1 MKNLLSF
8 LKKEAVL
15 CAAGLLA
22 VISAF
27 IVPPSAAYLKYI
39 DYRVLALLF
48 GLMLVVGGF
57 QSIGF
62 FRYLGDRLLARAS
75 CTRHLCLLL
84 VFLCFFSSMFITNDV
99 ALLTF
104 VPFAVMLFAMAGEE
118 KLLIPVVVLQTIAA
132 NLGSMLTPIGN
143 PQNLYLYSSY
153 SFSPTDF
160 VLRMLPLSALSAGLL
175 ILCSFLLPNRPLSA
189 PASGCTATEFSAS
202 AESTDS
208 AGQTSSPT
216 VKIPA
221 VHKLIAYTLLF
232 LVCLLCV
239 FRLISWP
246 IMLGILICAVFFLDR
261 KLFGS
266 VDYFLLL
273 TFVCFFLFIG
283 NMQRIPAIS
292 DLLRSLITG
301 RELLLGTLFS
311 QCISNVP
318 AAILLSGFTDQALP
332 LLYGVNVGGLGT
344 LIASLASVIS
354 YRLYSGSRN
363 ARKGA
368 YLKVFTLYN
377 VLFLVVL
384 YIAAWFLL
392 TSPLN

>member
-1 MKNLLSF
+1 MKSLLTF
-8 LKKEAVL
+8 IKKEAVL

-27 IVPPSAAYLKYI
+27 IVPPSVAYLKYI

-48 GLMLVVGGF
+48 GLMLVVAGF

-62 FRYLGDRLLARAS
+62 FRYLGDRLLAKAS

-84 VFLCFFSSMFITNDV
+84 VFLCFFSSMLITNDV

-143 PQNLYLYSSY
+143 PQNLYVYSTY
-153 SFSPTDF
+153 AFSPADF
-160 VLRMLPLSALSAGLL
+160 VLHMLPLSALSAGLL
-175 ILCSFLLPNRPLSA
+175 LLCSILLPNRPLAA
-189 PASGCTATEFSAS
+189 PA
-202 AESTDS
+202 
-208 AGQTSSPT
+208 GQNSSPA
-216 VKIPA
+216 VKVPA
-221 VHKLIAYTLLF
+221 AGKLIAYTLLF

-239 FRLISWP
+239 FRFISWP
-246 IMLGILICAVFFLDR
+246 VMLGILICAVFFLDR
-261 KLFGS
+261 KLFRS

-384 YIAAWFLL
+384 YIAARILL
-392 TSPLN
+392 TSSLN

>member
-1 MKNLLSF
+1 MKNLLTF
-8 LKKEAVL
+8 IKKEAVL

-22 VISAF
+22 VVSAF

-48 GLMLVVGGF
+48 GLMLVVAGF

-62 FRYLGDRLLARAS
+62 FRYLGDRLLAKAS

-143 PQNLYLYSSY
+143 PQNLYLYSAY
-153 SFSPTDF
+153 AFSPTDF
-160 VLRMLPLSALSAGLL
+160 VLHMLPLSALSAGLL
-175 ILCSFLLPNRPLSA
+175 LLCSCLLPNRPLTA
-189 PASGCTATEFSAS
+189 PAS
-202 AESTDS
+202 
-208 AGQTSSPT
+208 QKSSPA
-216 VKIPA
+216 VKVPA
-221 VHKLIAYTLLF
+221 AGKLIVYTLLF

-246 IMLGILICAVFFLDR
+246 VMLGILVCAVFFLDR
-261 KLFGS
+261 KLFQS

-283 NMQRIPAIS
+283 NMQRIPAVS
-292 DLLRSLITG
+292 DLLRSLIKG
-301 RELLLGTLFS
+301 RELLLGALFS

-368 YLKVFTLYN
+368 YLKIFTLYN

-384 YIAAWFLL
+384 YIAARVLL
-392 TSPLN
+392 TSSLN

>member
-1 MKNLLSF
+1 MKSLLSF
-8 LKKEAVL
+8 MKKEAVL

-27 IVPPSAAYLKYI
+27 IVPPSAAYLDYI

-48 GLMLVVGGF
+48 GLMLVVAGF

-62 FRYLGDRLLARAS
+62 FRYLGDRLLAKAS

-84 VFLCFFSSMFITNDV
+84 VFLCFFSSMLITNDV

-104 VPFAVMLFAMAGEE
+104 VPFAVMLFAMAGEA

-143 PQNLYLYSSY
+143 PQNLYLYSTY
-153 SFSPTDF
+153 AFSPADF
-160 VLRMLPLSALSAGLL
+160 VLHMLPLSALSAGLL
-175 ILCSFLLPNRPLSA
+175 LLCSILLPNRPLAA
-189 PASGCTATEFSAS
+189 PA
-202 AESTDS
+202 
-208 AGQTSSPT
+208 GQNSSPA

-221 VHKLIAYTLLF
+221 AGKLIAYTLLF
-232 LVCLLCV
+232 LLCLLCV

-246 IMLGILICAVFFLDR
+246 VMLGILVCAVFFLDK
-261 KLFGS
+261 KLFRS

-301 RELLLGTLFS
+301 RELLLGALFS

-384 YIAAWFLL
+384 YIAARILL
-392 TSPLN
+392 TSSLN

>member
-1 MKNLLSF
+1 MKSLLTF
-8 LKKEAVL
+8 IKKEAVL

-27 IVPPSAAYLKYI
+27 IVPPSVAYLKYI

-48 GLMLVVGGF
+48 GLMLVVAGF

-62 FRYLGDRLLARAS
+62 FCYLGDHLLAKAS

-84 VFLCFFSSMFITNDV
+84 VFLCFFSSMLITNDV

-104 VPFAVMLFAMAGEE
+104 VPFAVMLFAMAGEA

-143 PQNLYLYSSY
+143 PQNLYLYSTY
-153 SFSPTDF
+153 AFSPADF
-160 VLRMLPLSALSAGLL
+160 VLHMLPLSALSAGLL
-175 ILCSFLLPNRPLSA
+175 LLCSILLPNRPLAA
-189 PASGCTATEFSAS
+189 PAS
-202 AESTDS
+202 
-208 AGQTSSPT
+208 QNSSPT

-221 VHKLIAYTLLF
+221 AGKLIAYTLLF

-246 IMLGILICAVFFLDR
+246 IMLGILICVVFFLDR
-261 KLFGS
+261 KLFRS
-266 VDYFLLL
+266 IDYFLLL

-301 RELLLGTLFS
+301 RELLLGALFS

-384 YIAAWFLL
+384 YIAARILL

>member
-1 MKNLLSF
+1 MKSLLTF
-8 LKKEAVL
+8 IKKEAVL

-22 VISAF
+22 VISAL
-27 IVPPSAAYLKYI
+27 IVPPSAAYLDYI

-48 GLMLVVGGF
+48 GLMLVVSGF

-62 FRYLGDRLLARAS
+62 FRYLGDRLLAKAS

-104 VPFAVMLFAMAGEE
+104 VPFAAMLFAMAGEA
-118 KLLIPVVVLQTIAA
+118 KMLIPVVVLQTIAA

-143 PQNLYLYSSY
+143 PQNLYLYSTY
-153 SFSPTDF
+153 AFSPADF
-160 VLRMLPLSALSAGLL
+160 VLHMLPLSALSAGLL
-175 ILCSFLLPNRPLSA
+175 LLCSFLLPNRPLSA
-189 PASGCTATEFSAS
+189 PA
-202 AESTDS
+202 
-208 AGQTSSPT
+208 GQNSSPT

-384 YIAAWFLL
+384 YIAARILL
-392 TSPLN
+392 TSSLN

>member
-8 LKKEAVL
+8 IKKEAVL

-22 VISAF
+22 VVSAF
-27 IVPPSAAYLKYI
+27 IVPPSIAYLKYI

-48 GLMLVVGGF
+48 GLMLVVAGF

-62 FRYLGDRLLARAS
+62 FHYLGDRLLAKAS

-84 VFLCFFSSMFITNDV
+84 VFLCFFSSMLITNDV

-104 VPFAVMLFAMAGEE
+104 VPFAVMLFAMTGEE

-143 PQNLYLYSSY
+143 PQNLYLYSAY
-153 SFSPTDF
+153 AFSLTDF

-175 ILCSFLLPNRPLSA
+175 LLCSCLLPNRLLDA
-189 PASGCTATEFSAS
+189 PASGSATTGFGAS
-202 AESTDS
+202 AETTDPAS
-208 AGQTSSPT
+208 QSSSPA
-216 VKIPA
+216 VKTSA
-221 VHKLIAYTLLF
+221 ARKLIVYTLLF

-246 IMLGILICAVFFLDR
+246 VMLGILVCAVFFLDR
-261 KLFGS
+261 RLFRS

-292 DLLRSLITG
+292 DLLRSLING

-368 YLKVFTLYN
+368 YLKIFTLYN

-384 YIAAWFLL
+384 YIVAQILL
-392 TSPLN
+392 TSSLN

>member
-1 MKNLLSF
+1 MKSLLTF
-8 LKKEAVL
+8 INKEAVL

-27 IVPPSAAYLKYI
+27 IVPPSVAYLKYI

-48 GLMLVVGGF
+48 GLMLVVAGF

-62 FRYLGDRLLARAS
+62 FRYLGDRLLAKAS

-84 VFLCFFSSMFITNDV
+84 VFLCFFSSMLITNDV

-104 VPFAVMLFAMAGEE
+104 VPFAVMLFAMAGEA

-143 PQNLYLYSSY
+143 PQNLYLYSTY
-153 SFSPTDF
+153 AFSPADF
-160 VLRMLPLSALSAGLL
+160 VLHMLPLSALSAGLL
-175 ILCSFLLPNRPLSA
+175 LLCSILLPNRPLAA
-189 PASGCTATEFSAS
+189 PA
-202 AESTDS
+202 
-208 AGQTSSPT
+208 GQNSSPA

-221 VHKLIAYTLLF
+221 AGKLIAYTLLF

-384 YIAAWFLL
+384 YIAARILL
-392 TSPLN
+392 TSSLN

>member
-1 MKNLLSF
+1 M
-8 LKKEAVL
+8 KKEAVL

-27 IVPPSAAYLKYI
+27 IVPPSVAYLKYI

-48 GLMLVVGGF
+48 GLMLVVAGF

-62 FRYLGDRLLARAS
+62 FRYLGDRLLAKAS

-84 VFLCFFSSMFITNDV
+84 VFLCFFSSMLITNDV

-104 VPFAVMLFAMAGEE
+104 VPFAVMLFAMAGEA

-143 PQNLYLYSSY
+143 PQNLYLYSTY
-153 SFSPTDF
+153 AFSPADF
-160 VLRMLPLSALSAGLL
+160 VLHMLPLSALSAGLL
-175 ILCSFLLPNRPLSA
+175 LLCSILLPNRPLAA
-189 PASGCTATEFSAS
+189 PA
-202 AESTDS
+202 
-208 AGQTSSPT
+208 GQNSSPA

-221 VHKLIAYTLLF
+221 AGKLIAYTLLF

-239 FRLISWP
+239 FRFISWP
-246 IMLGILICAVFFLDR
+246 VMLGILICAVFFLDK
-261 KLFGS
+261 KLFRS

-301 RELLLGTLFS
+301 RELLLGALFS

-384 YIAAWFLL
+384 YIAARILL
-392 TSPLN
+392 TSSLN

>member
-1 MKNLLSF
+1 MKSLLTF
-8 LKKEAVL
+8 IKKEAVL

-27 IVPPSAAYLKYI
+27 IVPPSVAYLKYI

-48 GLMLVVGGF
+48 GLMLVVAGF

-62 FRYLGDRLLARAS
+62 FRYLGDRLLAKAS

-84 VFLCFFSSMFITNDV
+84 VFLCFFSSMLITNDV

-104 VPFAVMLFAMAGEE
+104 VPFAVMLFAMAGEA

-143 PQNLYLYSSY
+143 PQNLYLYSTY
-153 SFSPTDF
+153 AFSPVDF
-160 VLRMLPLSALSAGLL
+160 VLHMLPLSALSAGLL
-175 ILCSFLLPNRPLSA
+175 LLCSILLPNRPLAA
-189 PASGCTATEFSAS
+189 PA
-202 AESTDS
+202 
-208 AGQTSSPT
+208 GQNSSPA

-221 VHKLIAYTLLF
+221 AGKLIAYTLLF

-246 IMLGILICAVFFLDR
+246 VMLGILVCAVFFLDK
-261 KLFGS
+261 KLFRS

-301 RELLLGTLFS
+301 RELLLGALFS

-384 YIAAWFLL
+384 YIAARILL
-392 TSPLN
+392 TSSLN

>member
-1 MKNLLSF
+1 MKSLLTF
-8 LKKEAVL
+8 INKEAVL

-27 IVPPSAAYLKYI
+27 IVPPSVAYLKYI

-48 GLMLVVGGF
+48 GLMLVVAGF

-62 FRYLGDRLLARAS
+62 FRYLGDRLLAKAS

-84 VFLCFFSSMFITNDV
+84 VFLCFFSSMLITNDV

-104 VPFAVMLFAMAGEE
+104 VPFAVMLFAMAGEA

-143 PQNLYLYSSY
+143 PQNLYLYSTY
-153 SFSPTDF
+153 AFSPADF
-160 VLRMLPLSALSAGLL
+160 VLHMLPLSALSAGLL
-175 ILCSFLLPNRPLSA
+175 LLCSILLPNRPLAA
-189 PASGCTATEFSAS
+189 PA
-202 AESTDS
+202 
-208 AGQTSSPT
+208 GQNSSPA

-221 VHKLIAYTLLF
+221 AGKLIAYTLLF

-246 IMLGILICAVFFLDR
+246 VMLGILVCAVFFLDK
-261 KLFGS
+261 KLFRS

-301 RELLLGTLFS
+301 RELLLGALFS

-384 YIAAWFLL
+384 YIAARILL
-392 TSPLN
+392 TSSLN

>member
-1 MKNLLSF
+1 MKSLLTF
-8 LKKEAVL
+8 IKKEAVL

-27 IVPPSAAYLKYI
+27 IVPPSVAYLKYI

-48 GLMLVVGGF
+48 GLMLVVAGF

-62 FRYLGDRLLARAS
+62 FRYLGDRLLAKAS

-84 VFLCFFSSMFITNDV
+84 VFLCFFSSMLITNDV

-104 VPFAVMLFAMAGEE
+104 VPFAVMLFAMAGEA

-143 PQNLYLYSSY
+143 PQNLYLYSTY
-153 SFSPTDF
+153 AFSPADF
-160 VLRMLPLSALSAGLL
+160 VLHMLPLSALSAGLL
-175 ILCSFLLPNRPLSA
+175 LLCSILLPNRPLAA
-189 PASGCTATEFSAS
+189 PAS
-202 AESTDS
+202 
-208 AGQTSSPT
+208 QNSSPT

-246 IMLGILICAVFFLDR
+246 IMLGILICVVFFLDR
-261 KLFGS
+261 KLFRS
-266 VDYFLLL
+266 IDYFLLL

-301 RELLLGTLFS
+301 RELLLGALFS

-384 YIAAWFLL
+384 YIAAWVLL

>member
-1 MKNLLSF
+1 MKSLLTF
-8 LKKEAVL
+8 IKKEAVL

-27 IVPPSAAYLKYI
+27 IVPPSVAYLKYI

-48 GLMLVVGGF
+48 GLMLVVAGF

-62 FRYLGDRLLARAS
+62 FRYLGDRLLAKAS

-84 VFLCFFSSMFITNDV
+84 VFLCFFSSMLITNDV

-143 PQNLYLYSSY
+143 PQNLYLYSTY
-153 SFSPTDF
+153 AFSPADF
-160 VLRMLPLSALSAGLL
+160 VLHMLPLSALSAGLL
-175 ILCSFLLPNRPLSA
+175 LLCSILLPNRPLAA
-189 PASGCTATEFSAS
+189 PA
-202 AESTDS
+202 
-208 AGQTSSPT
+208 GQNSSPA

-221 VHKLIAYTLLF
+221 VRQLIAYTLLF

-246 IMLGILICAVFFLDR
+246 VMLGILICAVFFLDK
-261 KLFGS
+261 KLFRS

-301 RELLLGTLFS
+301 RELLLGALFS

-384 YIAAWFLL
+384 YIAARILL
-392 TSPLN
+392 TSSLN